1 MGVMGLFRLDGKVA
15 LVTGGSRGLGL
26 QLAAGL
32 GEAGCR
38 LAIAARKVD
47 ELAAAEALLRARG
60 IEAAGFVCDLRRP
73 VGIPALVESVV
84 QRMGPIDVLVNNA
97 GTIWSAPA
105 EDHPDEGWH
114 KVMQLHV
121 DAPFFL
127 SREVA
132 RRCMIPRGQGKIV
145 NIGSVA
151 GLKGTQAGVHTV
163 AYNTSKAAL
172 LNLTRTLACE
182 WGPYGIHVNA
192 LCPGLFPTQEEG
204 RSVLGHVREPVRAR
218 TPLQRLGGEEDLKG
232 SIVFLASEASSHITG
247 QVLVVDGGESV
258 R

>member
-1 MGVMGLFRLDGKVA
+1 MSMMDLFRLDGQVA

-26 QLAAGL
+26 QLAVGL
-32 GEAGCR
+32 GDAGCR
-38 LAIAARKVD
+38 IAIAARKAD
-47 ELAAAEALLRARG
+47 ELAAAESLLRSRG
-60 IEAAGFVCDLRRP
+60 IEAVGVICDLRQP
-73 VGIPALVESVV
+73 TAIPALVESVI
-84 QRMGPIDVLVNNA
+84 QRLGPIDVLVNNA

-105 EDHPDEGWH
+105 EEHPDEGWY
-114 KVMQLHV
+114 KVMQLNV

-127 SREVA
+127 AREVA
-132 RRCMIPRGQGKIV
+132 RRCMIPRGHGKIV

-204 RSVLGHVREPVRAR
+204 RSVLGHVREQVRAR
-218 TPLQRLGGEEDLKG
+218 TPLQRLGGDEDLKG
-232 SIVFLASEASSHITG
+232 AIIFFASKASSHVTG
-247 QVLVVDGGESV
+247 QVLVVDGGESAQ
-258 R
+258 

>member
-73 VGIPALVESVV
+73 AGIPALVESVV

-114 KVMQLHV
+114 KVMQLNV